1 MSDIYS
7 YHTFLFPF
15 VWEGRGKHSV
25 PLAEF
30 LDLFENN
37 VNWEN
42 VDMPDEHHITPN
54 PQILD
59 MDDALLFYKEYQYFH
74 PYARKALY
82 GFAEDIVTNYSFRP
96 KDIRNLAHYYIERTS
111 KRDGASGNKEVYW
124 RKYDLLV
131 NGIKL
136 KIFNTG
142 VAIFI
147 LECENHG
154 VGKMKIDNGEEQPL
168 DQRTLDAVK
177 EINDYGRRVTLP
189 YLPTDWHDSAIT
201 ADCLTLDVAGVETFV
216 SDFRGF
222 TESIRS
228 LTEFEHGLSLTHFC
242 DFIKNILE
250 FGRDDIR
257 FTSKLTDNDK
267 NAYYIYP
274 ALDDRMFVACFIM
287 DSAEIAKF
295 AARDKDNNLICLT
308 DEKLSESLH
317 ELIAIDPPGKCCTY
331 DPHLREEYLKAH
343 MYLRWIH
350 EKWGT
355 LTTYTN
361 QSLISLT
368 TTGCPGYLP
377 ESFLTQYVQLCCLVL
392 VQRAS
397 IINFQRQTSA
407 ISAHVEERGRQIK
420 LSTVSE
426 VMKLQERFVAFQNQL
441 SFTEVSP
448 QDQGIEIYDKLME
461 FCFIEKELSSL
472 KEQLSILC
480 EAANTS
486 LDYNFNKYALIFA
499 VPTLVSDV
507 MVAFLEV
514 LHTHPEEVEEV
525 CNLCRGLY
533 GAKLGLYGAA
543 LLIVI
548 GLMTKYRRRK

>member
-25 PLAEF
+25 PLAKF
-30 LDLFENN
+30 LELFENN

-54 PQILD
+54 PQILN

-96 KDIRNLAHYYIERTS
+96 KDIRNLAHYYITRTDEKGS
-111 KRDGASGNKEVYW
+111 
-124 RKYDLLV
+124 RKYCLLV
-131 NGIKL
+131 NAIKL
-136 KIFNTG
+136 KIYNTG

-154 VGKMKIDNGEEQPL
+154 VGETLDPESGKVTGKL
-168 DQRTLDAVK
+168 DQRTLSAVK
-177 EINDYGRRVTLP
+177 EINDYGRRVALP
-189 YLPTDWHDSAIT
+189 YLPTPPYYSSLT
-201 ADCLTLDVAGVETFV
+201 ADSLTLDIDSVGTFQ
-216 SDFRGF
+216 SDFRKF
-222 TESIRS
+222 AKEMNS
-228 LTEFEHGLSLTHFC
+228 LETFERTLSLTHFC
-242 DFIKNILE
+242 DFIKKILQ

-257 FTSKLTDNDK
+257 FTSKLTDIDK
-267 NAYYIYP
+267 NTYYIYP
-274 ALDDRMFVACFIM
+274 ALDDRMFVVCYVM

-295 AARDKDNNLICLT
+295 TKRKDDGELVCLT
-308 DEKLSESLH
+308 DDTLSKSLH
-317 ELIAIDPPGKCCTY
+317 ELIAIDPPGNCCTQ
-331 DPHLREEYLKAH
+331 DMNLRKSYLETH
-343 MYLRWIH
+343 MYNRWIDY
-350 EKWGT
+350 GT

-361 QSLISLT
+361 QSLINLT
-368 TTGCPGYLP
+368 TTDCPSYLTD
-377 ESFLTQYVQLCCLVL
+377 SFLTQYVQLCCLVL

-461 FCFIEKELSSL
+461 FCFIEKELDSL
-472 KEQLSILC
+472 KNQLDCLC
-480 EAANTS
+480 NAANTS

-499 VPTLVSDV
+499 VPTLVSE
-507 MVAFLEV
+507 VAITAIDILGTNNGNFNIFS
-514 LHTHPEEVEEV
+514 
-525 CNLCRGLY
+525 NLQMGLY
-533 GAKLGLYGAA
+533 GLSGLVVVW
-543 LLIVI
+543 LLI
-548 GLMTKYRRRK
+548 KYRRRK

>member
-1 MSDIYS
+1 MADVYS

-25 PLAEF
+25 PLDEF
-30 LDLFENN
+30 LKLFENN

-42 VDMPDEHHITPN
+42 VDIPDEHHITPN

-82 GFAEDIVTNYSFRP
+82 GFTEDIVTNYSFRP
-96 KDIRNLAHYYIERTS
+96 KDIRNLAHYYITRTDRKGS
-111 KRDGASGNKEVYW
+111 

-154 VGKMKIDNGEEQPL
+154 SGEILDKDTGKATGIL

-189 YLPTDWHDSAIT
+189 YVPVVPDYNSLT
-201 ADCLTLDVAGVETFV
+201 ADCLTLAVEGVGIFE
-216 SDFRGF
+216 SNFREF
-222 TESIRS
+222 AKEVNSLES
-228 LTEFEHGLSLTHFC
+228 FEHILSLTHFC
-242 DFIKNILE
+242 DFIKNILK

-257 FTSKLTDNDK
+257 FTSRLNDNDK

-274 ALDDRMFVACFIM
+274 ALDDRMFVACYIM

-295 AARDKDNNLICLT
+295 AARDKDGKLFCLT
-308 DEKLSESLH
+308 DEKLSKSLH
-317 ELIAIDPPGKCCTY
+317 ELIAIDPPGNCCTQ
-331 DPHLREEYLKAH
+331 DPELREEYLKVH
-343 MYLRWIH
+343 MYNRWLDYN
-350 EKWGT
+350 T

-361 QSLISLT
+361 QSLINLT
-368 TTGCPGYLP
+368 TTDCPGYLTD
-377 ESFLTQYVQLCCLVL
+377 SFLTQYVQLCCLVL

-397 IINFQRQTSA
+397 IINFQRRTSA
-407 ISAHVEERGRQIK
+407 ISARVEERGRQIK

-441 SFTEVSP
+441 SFTEVTP

-461 FCFIEKELSSL
+461 FCFIEKEISSL
-472 KEQLSILC
+472 KDQLSILC

-499 VPTLVSDV
+499 VPTLISDV
-507 MVAFLEV
+507 VVAFLDV
-514 LHTHPEEVEEV
+514 LHSCEVE
-525 CNLCRGLY
+525 LCRFCDILY
-533 GAKLGLYGAA
+533 GTKLGLYGVSVLFVAW
-543 LLIVI
+543 LL
-548 GLMTKYRRRK
+548 MKYRRRK

>member
-1 MSDIYS
+1 MFNVYS

-15 VWEGRGKHSV
+15 IWEGRGRHSV
-25 PLAEF
+25 PLEKF
-30 LDLFENN
+30 LEIFENN

-42 VDMPDEHHITPN
+42 VDMPDEHHITSN

-82 GFAEDIVTNYSFRP
+82 GFAEDIVTNYAFRP
-96 KDIRNLAHYYIERTS
+96 KDIRNLAHYYIT
-111 KRDGASGNKEVYW
+111 KTDGKSS
-124 RKYDLLV
+124 RRYDLLV

-136 KIFNTG
+136 KIYNTG
-142 VAIFI
+142 VALFI

-154 VGKMKIDNGEEQPL
+154 VGTMRLNNGEVQPL

-177 EINDYGRRVTLP
+177 EINDFGRRIALP
-189 YLPTDWHDSAIT
+189 YLPAQPYYSSLT
-201 ADCLTLDVAGVETFV
+201 ADCLTLDVAGVGTFEANFLKFAKEVTSLETF
-216 SDFRGF
+216 
-222 TESIRS
+222 
-228 LTEFEHGLSLTHFC
+228 EHILSLTHFC
-242 DFIKNILE
+242 DFIKKILT

-257 FTSKLTDNDK
+257 FTSKLTDIDE

-274 ALDDRMFVACFIM
+274 ALDDRMFVACYIM
-287 DSAEIAKF
+287 DSAEIERF
-295 AARDKDNNLICLT
+295 SERNENGELRCLT
-308 DEKLSESLH
+308 DEDLSKSLH
-317 ELIAIDPPGKCCTY
+317 ELIAIDPPGNCCTQ
-331 DPHLREEYLKAH
+331 DPNLRKAYLEAH
-343 MYLRWIH
+343 MYNRWLDY
-350 EKWGT
+350 KT

-361 QSLISLT
+361 QSLINLT
-368 TTGCPGYLP
+368 TTDCPTYLTDN
-377 ESFLTQYVQLCCLVL
+377 FLTQYVQLCCLVL

-420 LSTVSE
+420 LSTVSD

-461 FCFIEKELSSL
+461 FCFIEKEKESL
-472 KEQLSILC
+472 KDQLSILC

-499 VPTLVSDV
+499 VPTLISDV
-507 MVAFLEV
+507 LVSFLDV
-514 LHTHPEEVEEV
+514 LHSCEADAAS
-525 CNLCRGLY
+525 CNLCNILHGT
-533 GAKLGLYGAA
+533 KLILYGAA
-543 LLIVI
+543 LFIVI
-548 GLMTKYRRRK
+548 RLLIKYRRRK